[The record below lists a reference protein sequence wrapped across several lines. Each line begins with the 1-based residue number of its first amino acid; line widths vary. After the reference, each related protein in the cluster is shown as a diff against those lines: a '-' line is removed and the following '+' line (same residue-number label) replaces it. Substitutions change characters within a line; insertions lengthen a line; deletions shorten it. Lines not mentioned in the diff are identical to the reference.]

1 MSDTPSKSYDP
12 AANEKRVFAKW
23 ESAGVFRA
31 QPDERPRE
39 QRFCMVIPPPN
50 VTGALHLGHALN
62 NTLQDIL
69 IRQKRMAGFNT
80 FWLVGT
86 DHAGIATQATVE
98 KTIRKEEGK
107 SRHDLGRE
115 ELVRRIWEWKD
126 KFGGRIIQQ
135 LRLMGC
141 SCDYSRERFT
151 LDEGCAKAVRETFFK
166 MFRDGLIYRGKRL
179 VNWDTQLQTAV
190 ADDEV
195 YHEEVKGH
203 FYHFKYPIVSPQPG
217 EPTHVHIATTRP
229 ETMLGDTAV
238 AVHPDPAA
246 ALDKAQRD
254 LRERLSEASE
264 KDKSALQAQIDD
276 IAERRVSVLPTLLKL
291 RDMAKAG
298 RKIMLPLVDREIP
311 LICDEW
317 AQPALGTGC
326 VKITPAHDV
335 NDYEVG
341 KRHDLEM
348 RNVMTADGRVSE
360 NGGKYKDQKF
370 PDARK
375 NVVADLEALGLVEK
389 IEDRLIDLAHSDR
402 SNTEIQP
409 YLSDQWFVKMGDL
422 TAEEVARIQTP
433 ELKASITRAR
443 SESGV
448 NQSEPRPSGSGDLSN
463 TSGVNSQ
470 EGVHVEKSSASR
482 SPLVIEQG
490 PLPYGRG
497 SDQVYPGLAQIAIDA
512 VARSDVKFHP
522 ARYEKTYT
530 DWLGEKRDW
539 CISRQLWWGHRIP
552 VWTSIIG
559 DSEGG
564 GEDDLIDGRESPSLS
579 ATSAMLADYFRDAG
593 VIDSI
598 AIRPEQNDSSTWLA
612 ICANSHRA
620 ALAIDALNVAY
631 SRETTPKCEELLEV
645 ISEGSGPYEEEWR
658 EALTKDLSNA
668 DLLWCASTDTA
679 KNRLI
684 LLMGGHEAPYTQDPD
699 VLDTWFSSALWPHST
714 LGWPEDRS
722 EPRPSGSGDL
732 SNTSGVNSQE
742 GVHVEKFS
750 ASRSPSVIEQG
761 PLPHGRGSDQA
772 RGSDRNPQSAIRNPQ
787 SQNLLDYYYPTQVLS
802 TAREIITLWV
812 ARMVMTGLYNIGDLP
827 FRDVFIHPLIQDGQ
841 GRKMSKTAGNGVD
854 PVDIIDEYGA
864 DALRFTLAELAT
876 ETQDIRLP
884 VKPKKLPDGR
894 TINVSEKF
902 EKGRNFCNKLWQAS
916 TGFVMRNLDGYS
928 PRAIESKSLRLE
940 DRWILSR
947 MTSCLGDID
956 SALAQFRFSEAAGVA
971 YRFMWDEYC
980 NWYIEMAKAR
990 LNQPEAQAR
999 ESAAIADDRQT
1010 AQQVL
1015 VFVLDQLLRMLHPI
1029 IPFVTESIWE
1039 QLNQAAPHRGLKTP
1053 TSCAGMLV
1061 TAPWPKPDASLLD
1074 PSAEGEMAVLQE
1086 VVKAVRDIRTT
1097 VNDQRSKAKQPSMK
1111 SLPLV
1116 VVTGDRN
1123 KCMQLQTHRAFV
1135 MRLANCDDLRIES
1148 GAGKPAGAMSRQCGG
1163 MILYAPVGDLVNLS
1177 SLLEGELARV
1187 EELAGAVS
1195 REQARLSNQDF
1206 ISRADPGVVA
1216 QAKARLAELSSRLD
1230 EARRHAEE
1238 LR

>member
-1 MSDTPSKSYDP
+1 MSDAPSKSYDP
-12 AANEKRVFAKW
+12 AANEKRIFDKW

-31 QPDERPRE
+31 QPDDRQRE

-69 IRQKRMAGFNT
+69 IRQKRMAGFNS

-115 ELVRRIWEWKD
+115 ELVKRIWEWKE

-203 FYHFKYPIVSPQPG
+203 FYHFKYPIVGPQPG

-238 AVHPDPAA
+238 AVHPDPAG
-246 ALDKAQRD
+246 ALDKAQRE
-254 LRERLSEASE
+254 LREKLAEASE
-264 KDKSALQAQIDD
+264 KDKAGIAAQIDD
-276 IAERRVSVLPTLLKL
+276 IDERRTTHLPTLLKL

-298 RKIMLPLVDREIP
+298 RRVCLPLVDREIP

-360 NGGKYKDQKF
+360 SGGKYAGQKF
-370 PDARK
+370 ADARK

-402 SNTEIQP
+402 SNQPIEP

-422 TAEEVARIQTP
+422 EP
-433 ELKASITRAR
+433 EHAAKIEGLRNRAA
-443 SESGV
+443 GFA
-448 NQSEPRPSGSGDLSN
+448 QM
-463 TSGVNSQ
+463 
-470 EGVHVEKSSASR
+470 
-482 SPLVIEQG
+482 
-490 PLPYGRG
+490 
-497 SDQVYPGLAQIAIDA
+497 GLDA
-512 VARSDVKFHP
+512 VKRGEVKFHP
-522 ARYEKTYT
+522 PRYEKTYT

-552 VWTSIIG
+552 VWHNN
-559 DSEGG
+559 EPFE
-564 GEDDLIDGRESPSLS
+564 EDQEKFDLIIRKLRVLEENSLIS
-579 ATSAMLADYFRDAG
+579 
-593 VIDSI
+593 
-598 AIRPEQNDSSTWLA
+598 
-612 ICANSHRA
+612 
-620 ALAIDALNVAY
+620 
-631 SRETTPKCEELLEV
+631 
-645 ISEGSGPYEEEWR
+645 ISEFATFEG
-658 EALTKDLSNA
+658 TKPPKISQAQWVGEYPGLPVRICIRSESDDQTIKYLES
-668 DLLWCASTDTA
+668 LGY
-679 KNRLI
+679 R
-684 LLMGGHEAPYTQDPD
+684 QDPD

-714 LGWPEDRS
+714 LGWPE
-722 EPRPSGSGDL
+722 P
-732 SNTSGVNSQE
+732 
-742 GVHVEKFS
+742 EK
-750 ASRSPSVIEQG
+750 
-761 PLPHGRGSDQA
+761 HD
-772 RGSDRNPQSAIRNPQ
+772 
-787 SQNLLDYYYPTQVLS
+787 NLLSYYYPTQVLS

-812 ARMVMTGLYNIGDLP
+812 ARMVMTGLYNIGELP

-841 GRKMSKTAGNGVD
+841 GRKMSKTLGNGVD

-864 DALRFTLAELAT
+864 DALRFTMAELTT

-884 VKPKKLPDGR
+884 VKKKKLPDGR
-894 TINVSEKF
+894 EINISEKF

-916 TGFVMRNLDGYS
+916 TGFVMRNLDGYA
-928 PRAIESKSLRLE
+928 PRAIDAKSLRLE

-947 MTSCLGDID
+947 MTACLGGLDA
-956 SALAQFRFSEAAGVA
+956 ALAEFRFSEAAGVT

-980 NWYIEMAKAR
+980 SWYIEMAKSRLVTPPQPSPYQGEGATPPRPSPCEGEGVEAR
-990 LNQPEAQAR
+990 
-999 ESAAIADDRQT
+999 DRQT

-1015 VFVLDQLLRMLHPI
+1015 VHVLDQLIRMLHPI
-1029 IPFVTESIWE
+1029 IPFVTESVWE
-1039 QLNQAAPHRGLKTP
+1039 QLNQAAPNRGLK
-1053 TSCAGMLV
+1053 
-1061 TAPWPKPDASLLD
+1061 APARCEGLLISAAWPRLDASLRD
-1074 PSAEGEMAVLQE
+1074 ETAEAEMAVLQE
-1086 VVKAVRDIRTT
+1086 VIKAVRDIRTT
-1097 VNDQRSKAKQPSMK
+1097 VNDQRSKAKQPAVK
-1111 SLPLV
+1111 TLPLV
-1116 VVTGDRN
+1116 VVTGDQK
-1123 KCMQLQTHRAFV
+1123 KCAQLQTHRAFV
-1135 MRLANCDDLRIES
+1135 MKLANCDDLRIES
-1148 GAGKPAGAMSRQCGG
+1148 GAAKPAGAMSRQCGG

-1177 SLLEGELARV
+1177 SLLEGELSRV

-1206 ISRADPGVVA
+1206 VSRADPGVVA
-1216 QAKARLAELSSRLD
+1216 QAKERLAELSSRLD
-1230 EARRHAEE
+1230 EARRYVEE